1 MDLTL
6 TFGSPILR
14 VIIFSQGA
22 VMRGRWIVAFALAGS
37 ACFPHRATTV
47 ATTPMTGAAR
57 AARIDV
63 LRAQI
68 DSLSKAATAKR
79 AELEQLQ
86 VQDELERRKA
96 QRIRRP

>member
-1 MDLTL
+1 
-6 TFGSPILR
+6 
-14 VIIFSQGA
+14 
-22 VMRGRWIVAFALAGS
+22 
-37 ACFPHRATTV
+37 
-47 ATTPMTGAAR
+47 MTGAAR

-63 LRAQI
+63 LTAQI

-79 AELEQLQ
+79 AELERLQ